1 MVPSCTSETNVCNFD
16 ANEESIGRARVYV
29 WGSPLTW
36 ELCAPSAA
44 QTRRMRS
51 SALATT
57 PRSSPAHPPKAFR
70 VETNGLLSVA
80 PVDSRVNSGPDMVY
94 VFPVPV

>member
-1 MVPSCTSETNVCNFD
+1 M
-16 ANEESIGRARVYV
+16 YV
-29 WGSPLTW
+29 RGSPLTW

-57 PRSSPAHPPKAFR
+57 PRSSPATPPKALC
-70 VETNGLLSVA
+70 VWTNGLFSIAL
-80 PVDSRVNSGPDMVY
+80 VDGRDSPDDSHVDSGPDIVY